1 MRCGDDLLQLLQSP
15 ECIRGVH
22 VDLHEQHRLPGS
34 RSASVS
40 DGLVWQCLGDVL
52 HSLQR
57 RVRHEMKPEGVS
69 RRPVRS
75 DGRAPIV
82 GSTLLLLAALVLGH
96 GCEGNHS
103 KPDGGSGGSAGGV
116 GDLGGGGASGGGGAT
131 GSGGRNGG
139 SSGAGTGGAGGG
151 NGGST
156 PAGMCRG
163 GLLCAA
169 GQSCGLDCMRN
180 TGSVSGLAGPGITC
194 TCSNGAYLC
203 RVVYEGTAGSVP
215 PACPAGS
222 TCSSRCSVC
231 QVPADGNMK
240 TRTCFCSADLV
251 WVCD

>member
-1 MRCGDDLLQLLQSP
+1 MRCGDDLLHLLQSP
-15 ECIRGVH
+15 ERIRGVH
-22 VDLHEQHRLPGS
+22 DELHEQHRLPRS

-40 DGLVWQCLGDVL
+40 DGLVRQCRGDVL

-75 DGRAPIV
+75 HGGAPIV
-82 GSTLLLLAALVLGH
+82 GSRLLLLAALVLGP
-96 GCEGNHS
+96 GCGGSHS
-103 KPDGGSGGSAGGV
+103 NPDGGSGGGAGGV
-116 GDLGGGGASGGGGAT
+116 GDSGGGGASGSGGAT

-139 SSGAGTGGAGGG
+139 SGGAATGGAGGG
-151 NGGST
+151 NT

-169 GQSCGLDCMRN
+169 GQSCGLDCMGN
-180 TGSVSGLAGPGITC
+180 TGNVSGLAGPGITC
-194 TCSNGAYLC
+194 SCSNGSYLC

-215 PACPAGS
+215 GACPAGS
-222 TCSSRCSVC
+222 TCSSRCNVC

-251 WVCD
+251 WVCE